1 MSQDNQEAV
10 QEEAPVEDKGL
21 LANMRA
27 EEAQKSEKVEEG
39 IDHKAKEPVPER
51 PDNIPEKFWDKEK
64 GEPRLN
70 DAFKS
75 ISELE
80 KKLSQGKH
88 KAPEEY
94 DYEILD
100 KNGWTKDDPVV
111 GKFTEWSKQNN
122 ISQDNFN
129 ELVTQVIEIAGQGEE
144 QEKINSE
151 EELKKLGNNG
161 KAVLKQNLDWIEGKV
176 NQGVFTREEADIIDG
191 WGNTAESIKL
201 ISKLKNLS
209 GDLSPI
215 PIVDDVEAKES
226 EDDFKARMDSLM
238 SDARYGSD
246 MDYSKK
252 IEKEFH
258 LRYGS

>member
-1 MSQDNQEAV
+1 MSQNSPEAV
-10 QEEAPVEDKGL
+10 QETPVEDKGL

-27 EEAQKSEKVEEG
+27 EEPANEDNKDESIE
-39 IDHKAKEPVPER
+39 HKAKEPVANR

-64 GEPRLN
+64 GEARID

-129 ELVTQVIEIAGQGEE
+129 ELVSQVVEIAGQGEE

-151 EELKKLGNNG
+151 EELKKLGNNA
-161 KAVLKQNLDWIEGKV
+161 KAVIKQNLDWIDGKV
-176 NQGVFTREEADIIDG
+176 NQGVFTKEEGELMDT
-191 WGNTAESIKL
+191 WGNTAQGIKL

-215 PIVDDVEAKES
+215 PLVDSVDVKES
-226 EDDFKARMDSLM
+226 EDDFTARMDSMM
-238 SDARYGSD
+238 SNERYGD
-246 MDYSKK
+246 DPDYTRKV
-252 IEKEFH
+252 EKEFE
-258 LRYGS
+258 LRYGN

>member
-1 MSQDNQEAV
+1 MSQDSQEAV
-10 QEEAPVEDKGL
+10 QEAPVEDKGL

-27 EEAQKSEKVEEG
+27 EEPANEDNKDEG
-39 IDHKAKEPVPER
+39 IEHKAKEPVANR

-64 GEPRLN
+64 GEARID

-129 ELVTQVIEIAGQGEE
+129 ELVSQVVEIAGQGEE

-151 EELKKLGNNG
+151 EELKKLGNNA
-161 KAVLKQNLDWIEGKV
+161 KAVIKQNLDWI
-176 NQGVFTREEADIIDG
+176 DG
-191 WGNTAESIKL
+191 
-201 ISKLKNLS
+201 
-209 GDLSPI
+209 
-215 PIVDDVEAKES
+215 
-226 EDDFKARMDSLM
+226 
-238 SDARYGSD
+238 
-246 MDYSKK
+246 
-252 IEKEFH
+252 H
-258 LRYGS
+258 LG

>member
-1 MSQDNQEAV
+1 MSQDSQEAV
-10 QEEAPVEDKGL
+10 QEAPVEDKGL

-27 EEAQKSEKVEEG
+27 EEAQAEEKTEEG
-39 IDHKAKEPVPER
+39 IDHKEKEPVPER
-51 PDNIPEKFWDKEK
+51 PDNVPEKFWDKEK
-64 GEPRLN
+64 GETRI
-70 DAFKS
+70 DDVFKS
-75 ISELE
+75 LNELE

-111 GKFTEWSKQNN
+111 GKFTEWSKANN
-122 ISQDNFN
+122 ISQENFN
-129 ELVTQVIEIAGQGEE
+129 EIVSEVIEIAGQGEA
-144 QEKINSE
+144 QEKINSQ

-191 WGNTAESIKL
+191 WGKTAESIKL

-226 EDDFKARMDSLM
+226 DDDFTARMDSMM
-238 SDARYGSD
+238 SDERYGND
-246 MDYSKK
+246 MDYTRKV
-252 IEKEFH
+252 EKEFE
-258 LRYGS
+258 LRYG

>member
-1 MSQDNQEAV
+1 MSQDSQEAV
-10 QEEAPVEDKGL
+10 QEAPVEDKGL

-27 EEAQKSEKVEEG
+27 EEAQAEEKTEEG

-51 PDNIPEKFWDKEK
+51 PDNVPEKFWDKEK
-64 GEPRLN
+64 GETRI
-70 DAFKS
+70 DDVFKS
-75 ISELE
+75 LNELE

-111 GKFTEWSKQNN
+111 GKFTEWSKANN
-122 ISQDNFN
+122 ISQENFN
-129 ELVTQVIEIAGQGEE
+129 EIVSEVIEIAGQGEA
-144 QEKINSE
+144 QEKINSQK
-151 EELKKLGNNG
+151 ELEKLGNNG
-161 KAVLKQNLDWIEGKV
+161 KGVLKQNLDWIEGKV

-191 WGNTAESIKL
+191 WGKTAEGIKL
-201 ISKLKNLS
+201 ISKIKNLT

-226 EDDFKARMDSLM
+226 DDDFTARMDSMM
-238 SDARYGSD
+238 SDERYGND
-246 MDYSKK
+246 MDYTRKV
-252 IEKEFH
+252 EKEFE
-258 LRYGS
+258 LRYG

>member
-1 MSQDNQEAV
+1 MSQDSQEAV
-10 QEEAPVEDKGL
+10 QEAPVEDKGL

-27 EEAQKSEKVEEG
+27 EEPANEDNKDEG
-39 IDHKAKEPVPER
+39 IEHKAKEPVADR

-64 GEPRLN
+64 GEARID

-151 EELKKLGNNG
+151 EELKKLGNNA
-161 KAVLKQNLDWIEGKV
+161 KAVIKQNLDWIDGKV
-176 NQGVFTREEADIIDG
+176 NQGVFTKEEGELMDT
-191 WGNTAESIKL
+191 WGNTAQGIKL

-215 PIVDDVEAKES
+215 PLVDSVDVKES
-226 EDDFKARMDSLM
+226 EDDFTARMDSMM
-238 SDARYGSD
+238 SNERYGD
-246 MDYSKK
+246 DPDYTRKV
-252 IEKEFH
+252 EKEFE
-258 LRYGS
+258 LRYGN

>member
-1 MSQDNQEAV
+1 MSQNSPEAI
-10 QEEAPVEDKGL
+10 QEAPVEDKGL

-27 EEAQKSEKVEEG
+27 EEPANEDNKDESIE
-39 IDHKAKEPVPER
+39 HKAKEPVANR

-64 GEPRLN
+64 GEARID

-129 ELVTQVIEIAGQGEE
+129 ELVSQVVEIAGQGEE

-151 EELKKLGNNG
+151 EELKKLGNNA
-161 KAVLKQNLDWIEGKV
+161 KAVIKQNLDWIDGKV
-176 NQGVFTREEADIIDG
+176 NQGVFTKEEGELMDT
-191 WGNTAESIKL
+191 WGNTAQGIKL

-215 PIVDDVEAKES
+215 PLVDSVDVKES
-226 EDDFKARMDSLM
+226 EDDFTARMDSMM
-238 SDARYGSD
+238 SNERYGD
-246 MDYSKK
+246 DPDYTRKV
-252 IEKEFH
+252 EKEFE
-258 LRYGS
+258 LRYGN

>member
-1 MSQDNQEAV
+1 MSQNSPEAV
-10 QEEAPVEDKGL
+10 QETPVEDKGL

-27 EEAQKSEKVEEG
+27 EEPANEDNKDESIE
-39 IDHKAKEPVPER
+39 HKAKEPVADR

-64 GEPRLN
+64 GEARID

-129 ELVTQVIEIAGQGEE
+129 ELVSQVVEIAGQGEE

-151 EELKKLGNNG
+151 EELKKLGNNA
-161 KAVLKQNLDWIEGKV
+161 KAVIKQNLDWIDGKV
-176 NQGVFTREEADIIDG
+176 NQGVFTKEEGELMDT
-191 WGNTAESIKL
+191 WGNTAQGIKL

-215 PIVDDVEAKES
+215 PLVDSVDVKES
-226 EDDFKARMDSLM
+226 EDDFTARMDSMM
-238 SDARYGSD
+238 SNERYGD
-246 MDYSKK
+246 DPDYTRKV
-252 IEKEFH
+252 EKEFE
-258 LRYGS
+258 LRYGN

>member
-1 MSQDNQEAV
+1 MSQDSQEAV
-10 QEEAPVEDKGL
+10 QEAPVEDKGL

-27 EEAQKSEKVEEG
+27 EEAQTEEKTEEG
-39 IDHKAKEPVPER
+39 IEHKAKDPVPER
-51 PDNIPEKFWDKEK
+51 PENIPEKFWDKEK
-64 GEPRLN
+64 GEARID

-75 ISELE
+75 INELE

-94 DYEILD
+94 NYEILD

-129 ELVTQVIEIAGQGEE
+129 ELVSQVIEIAGQGEE
-144 QEKINSE
+144 QEKINSQ

-161 KAVLKQNLDWIEGKV
+161 KAIIKQNLDWIEGKV
-176 NQGVFTREEADIIDG
+176 NQGVFTKEEAEIMDT
-191 WGNTAESIKL
+191 WGKSAESIKL

-226 EDDFKARMDSLM
+226 DDDFTARMDSMM
-238 SDARYGSD
+238 SDERYGND
-246 MDYSKK
+246 MDFTRKVD
-252 IEKEFH
+252 KEFQI
-258 LRYGS
+258 RYGN

>member
-1 MSQDNQEAV
+1 MSQDSQEAV
-10 QEEAPVEDKGL
+10 QEAPVEDKGL

-27 EEAQKSEKVEEG
+27 EEAQTEEKTEEG
-39 IDHKAKEPVPER
+39 IDHKAKEPVAER

-161 KAVLKQNLDWIEGKV
+161 KAVIKQNLDWIEGKV
-176 NQGVFTREEADIIDG
+176 NQGVFTKEEAEIMDN
-191 WGNTAESIKL
+191 WGNTAQGIKL
-201 ISKLKNLS
+201 ISKIKNLS

-215 PIVDDVEAKES
+215 PLVDDVEAKES

-238 SDARYGSD
+238 SDERYGAD
-246 MDYSKK
+246 EDYRRKV
-252 IEKEFH
+252 EKEYI
-258 LRYGS
+258 LRYGD